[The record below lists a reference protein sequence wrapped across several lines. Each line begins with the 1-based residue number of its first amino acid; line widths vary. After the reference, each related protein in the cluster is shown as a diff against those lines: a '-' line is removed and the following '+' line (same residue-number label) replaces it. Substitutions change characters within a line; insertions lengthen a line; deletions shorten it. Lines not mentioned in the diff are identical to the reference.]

1 MPRAEAWPSGRVVLE
16 LVPLQEREAAAVTV
30 REVAQLY
37 VRRTVARRRPTSGS
51 RQANVERIRWWSM
64 GEGGSRRKEEGLSPG
79 PYPVFAKKVSYLKE
93 EESGSVPYL
102 AT

>member
-30 REVAQLY
+30 REVVSSQLY

-64 GEGGSRRKEEGLSPG
+64 GEGGSRRKEEGLLAW
-79 PYPVFAKKVSYLKE
+79 PVPSLR
-93 EESGSVPYL
+93 
-102 AT
+102 